1 VILVCEMTWTGT
13 IHAPG
18 NSATIQVIARAF
30 PGQEVR
36 VLADASHVAEL
47 RRDPALTDLANVHF
61 RPIEVSPLFRGKTH
75 VVSAR
80 RFRQEFATL
89 RAALR
94 DVPPDEGCL
103 LMLISATPTAIFA
116 ASLMGRSPRRRLGV
130 QVGLHG
136 NLNEIT
142 EWRPRNPLTRRFD
155 LASALSL
162 PPPIPKSAARL
173 RFLVLEQPIKEA
185 LERIAPGAA
194 ARTDVLPLPINE
206 AELPERSTVRMV
218 PPIRLG
224 FVGQATKAKGF
235 DVFLAL
241 ARDLK
246 ARHGERVAFHLI
258 GRPVP
263 GADLGP
269 LAVLADP
276 STIEHLSRAEFVAR
290 LAKMH
295 YVLLPFR
302 EGYYNLSASGAL
314 IDAITWLKPVIATSV
329 PLVRHLFDQFGGIG
343 FACDG
348 EDGLRQAVETVL
360 AEMDQGRYDA
370 QVAAL
375 QRVRDSRRPEILA
388 EAYRALVTTGFA
400 GLLD

>member
-1 VILVCEMTWTGT
+1 MTWTGA

-30 PGQEVR
+30 PRQEVR
-36 VLADASHVAEL
+36 VLADASHIAEL
-47 RRDPALTDLANVHF
+47 RRDPALTGLANVHF

-75 VVSAR
+75 VVSGR
-80 RFRQEFATL
+80 RFRRELATL
-89 RAALR
+89 RSALR

-116 ASLMGRSPRRRLGV
+116 ASLLGRLPRRHLGV
-130 QVGLHG
+130 QIGLHG

-155 LASALSL
+155 LASSLSL
-162 PPPIPKSAARL
+162 PVPIPRSPARL
-173 RFLVLEQPIKEA
+173 RFLVLEQPIKDA
-185 LERIAPGAA
+185 LARIAPAAA
-194 ARTDVLPLPINE
+194 ARTDVLPLPVNV
-206 AELPERSTVRMV
+206 AELPDQNSARMA
-218 PPIRLG
+218 PPIRIG

-246 ARHGERVAFHLI
+246 ARHGERIAFHLI

-276 STIEHLSRAEFVAR
+276 PTGEHLSRAEFVTR
-290 LAKMH
+290 LAAMH

-314 IDAITWLKPVIATSV
+314 IDAITWLKPVIATGV
-329 PLVRHLFDQFGGIG
+329 PLVRHLFDRFGAIG
-343 FACDG
+343 VACDD
-348 EDGLRQAVETVL
+348 ESGLRDAVEAVL
-360 AEMDQGRYDA
+360 ADMDQGRYDA

-375 QRVRDSRRPEILA
+375 RRVRDSRQPEILA
-388 EAYRALVTTGFA
+388 AAYRALVSSGFA

>member
-1 VILVCEMTWTGT
+1 VILVCEMTWTGA

-30 PGQEVR
+30 SGQEVR
-36 VLADASHVAEL
+36 VLADTSHLAEL
-47 RRDPALTDLANVHF
+47 RGDPALTGLANVHF
-61 RPIEVSPLFRGKTH
+61 RPVEVSPLFRGKTH

-80 RFRQEFATL
+80 RFRQEFSTL

-103 LMLISATPTAIFA
+103 LVLISATPTAIFA
-116 ASLMGRSPRRRLGV
+116 AALLGRSPRRRLGV

-162 PPPIPKSAARL
+162 PAPIPQSAARL
-173 RFLVLEQPIKEA
+173 RFLVLEQPIKDA
-185 LERIAPGAA
+185 LAGIAPAAA
-194 ARTDVLPLPINE
+194 ARTDVLPLPINLAE
-206 AELPERSTVRMV
+206 APSQNTARMEA
-218 PPIRLG
+218 PIRIG
-224 FVGQATKAKGF
+224 FVGQATRAKGF

-276 STIEHLSRAEFVAR
+276 PTTEHLSRAEFVAR

-302 EGYYNLSASGAL
+302 GGYYDLSASGAL
-314 IDAITWLKPVIATSV
+314 IDAITWLKPLIATNV
-329 PLVRHLFDQFGGIG
+329 PLVRHLFDRFGGIG
-343 FACDG
+343 FACDD
-348 EDGLRQAVETVL
+348 ESQLRRAVETVL
-360 AEMDQGRYDA
+360 ADMDQQRYDA

-375 QRVRDSRRPEILA
+375 RDVRDSRRPEILA
-388 EAYRALVTTGFA
+388 EAYRGLVASGFA

>member
-1 VILVCEMTWTGT
+1 MILVCEMTWTGT

-30 PGQEVR
+30 PGQAVR
-36 VLADASHVAEL
+36 VLADASHIAEL
-47 RRDPALTDLANVHF
+47 RRDPALTGLANVHF
-61 RPIEVSPLFRGKTH
+61 RPIEVSPLFLGKTH
-75 VVSAR
+75 VVSGR

-103 LMLISATPTAIFA
+103 LMLISATPTAVFA
-116 ASLMGRSPRRRLGV
+116 AALLGRVRRRRLGV

-155 LASALSL
+155 LASALAL
-162 PPPIPKSAARL
+162 PVPIPKRASRL
-173 RFLVLEQPIKEA
+173 RFLVLEQPIKDA
-185 LERIAPGAA
+185 LARIAPAAA
-194 ARTDVLPLPINE
+194 ARTDVLPLPVNL
-206 AELPERSTVRMV
+206 AELPEQAPPRMV
-218 PPIRLG
+218 PPIRIG
-224 FVGQATKAKGF
+224 FVGQGTQAKGF
-235 DVFLAL
+235 DVFLTL

-258 GRPVP
+258 GRAVP
-263 GADLGP
+263 GADLAP
-269 LAVLADP
+269 FAALADP
-276 STIEHLSRAEFVAR
+276 PTREHLSRAEFVAR
-290 LAKMH
+290 LATMH

-314 IDAITWLKPVIATSV
+314 IDAITWLKPVIATGV

-348 EDGLRQAVETVL
+348 EGGLRRAVETVL
-360 AEMDQGRYDA
+360 ADMDQGRYDG

-375 QRVRDSRRPEILA
+375 RRLRDSRRPEALA
-388 EAYRALVTTGFA
+388 EVYRGLVTSGFA

>member
-1 VILVCEMTWTGT
+1 MTWTGG

-30 PGQEVR
+30 PGQQVR
-36 VLADASHVAEL
+36 VLADASHLAEL
-47 RRDPALTDLANVHF
+47 RRDPALVGLANTDF

-89 RAALR
+89 RSVLR

-103 LMLISATPTAIFA
+103 LMLISATPTAILA
-116 ASLMGRSPRRRLGV
+116 ASLLVRWRGRRFGV

-142 EWRPRNPLTRRFD
+142 QWRPRNPLARRFD

-162 PPPIPKSAARL
+162 SAPIPTGPAQL
-173 RFLVLEQPIKEA
+173 RFLVLEQPIKDA
-185 LERIAPGAA
+185 LVRIAPAAA
-194 ARTDVLPLPINE
+194 ARTDVLPLPINL
-206 AELPERSTVRMV
+206 AELPEQVTTRVT
-218 PPIRLG
+218 PPIRIG
-224 FVGQATKAKGF
+224 FVGQGTQAKGF

-246 ARHGERVAFHLI
+246 ACHGERVAFHLI
-258 GRPVP
+258 GRAVP
-263 GADLGP
+263 GADLAP

-276 STIEHLSRAEFVAR
+276 PTTEQLPRAEFIAR

-302 EGYYNLSASGAL
+302 GGYYDLSASGAL
-314 IDAITWLKPVIATSV
+314 IDAITWLKPLIATNV
-329 PLVRHLFDQFGGIG
+329 PLVRHLFDRFGGIGGIG
-343 FACDG
+343 FACDD
-348 EDGLRQAVETVL
+348 ENGLRQAVETVL
-360 AEMDQGRYDA
+360 ADTNQDRYDA

-375 QRVRDSRRPEILA
+375 RQVRDSRRPEILA
-388 EAYRALVTTGFA
+388 ETYRTLVASGFA